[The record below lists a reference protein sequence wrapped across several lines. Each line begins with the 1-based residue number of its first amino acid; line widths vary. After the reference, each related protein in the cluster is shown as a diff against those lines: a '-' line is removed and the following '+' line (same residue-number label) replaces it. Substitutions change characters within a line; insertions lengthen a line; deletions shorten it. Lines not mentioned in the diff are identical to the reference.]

1 MHHQLITR
9 DIKTGI
15 ENPVS
20 IRSAWPDLL
29 KKKFKGKLRGS
40 RSKLQG
46 NRELDCRV
54 IVKPAKR
61 VTNALTKIRQEISE
75 NRAKRNRL
83 AFVARN
89 PDLKVGGISSKG
101 TIQPRGEKG
110 KFLKAVQVK
119 Y

>member
-9 DIKTGI
+9 DIKTGK

-40 RSKLQG
+40 RSKLYG
-46 NRELDCRV
+46 NRENECRV
-54 IVKPAKR
+54 VINPPKR
-61 VTNALTKIRQEISE
+61 VTNKVTKMREEIAI
-75 NRAKRNRL
+75 NRMKRNRL
-83 AFVARN
+83 AFVTRN
-89 PDLKVGGISSKG
+89 PELSVGKITSKG
-101 TIQPRGEKG
+101 TIQPRQNG
-110 KFLKAVQVK
+110 KFLPSVQVK

>member
-1 MHHQLITR
+1 MQLITR
-9 DIKTGI
+9 DPKTGI

-29 KKKFKGKLRGS
+29 KKNFKGKLRGS
-40 RSKLQG
+40 RSKLYG
-46 NRELDCRV
+46 NRENECRV
-54 IVKPAKR
+54 VINPPKR
-61 VTNALTKIRQEISE
+61 VTNKVTKMREEIAL
-75 NRAKRNRL
+75 NRTKRNRL
-83 AFVARN
+83 AFVVRN
-89 PDLKVGGISSKG
+89 PDLKVGAITSKG